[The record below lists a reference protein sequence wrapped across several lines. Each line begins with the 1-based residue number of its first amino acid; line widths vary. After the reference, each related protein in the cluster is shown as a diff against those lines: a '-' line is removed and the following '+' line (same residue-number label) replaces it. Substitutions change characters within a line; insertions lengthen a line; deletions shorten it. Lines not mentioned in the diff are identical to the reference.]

1 MPNGSDL
8 AREEFET
15 LERPLRKV
23 DPAIDEFAR
32 QKEAEVI
39 RNYHDSPDRH
49 IHWLDASGVTRTIL
63 ISPVWLQLSPTGG
76 YVRRSTVYAFNIVA
90 HKDYTHAEWPVPIV
104 PPTPPMR
111 RKWWH
116 TTIVELEEL
125 PVDERE
131 FTQLLENAYDAV
143 RAIREDQLK
152 PA

>member
-8 AREEFET
+8 TREEFET
-15 LERPLRKV
+15 LERPLRRL
-23 DPAIDEFAR
+23 DLAIDEFAR
-32 QKEAEVI
+32 QRSVKVI
-39 RNYHDSPDRH
+39 RNYHATPNRH
-49 IHWLDASGVTRTIL
+49 LEWLDDGLARTIL
-63 ISPVWLQLSPTGG
+63 ISPVFLQLSPTG
-76 YVRRSTVYAFNIVA
+76 YVRRPTTYVFNVVA
-90 HKDYTHAEWPVPIV
+90 HKDYTQAEWPVPIV

-116 TTIVELEEL
+116 ATIIELEEL

-143 RAIREDQLK
+143 RAIRDVQLK